1 MDIAIQ
7 KEGLKLVLLLRLC
20 PLIPFTIFNFMM
32 GITAISFSDYC
43 IGLIGIIPGTI
54 VYVFI
59 GTTLSDIQQ
68 AATGAGDWKNNKMIL
83 AFIIVGTL
91 MAIGGIVWVTIVTRR
106 QLKVILAQ
114 ARNEQEEQDPLL
126 QAQPRESTGINE
138 EEGKR
143 SEASL
148 VEK

>member
-1 MDIAIQ
+1 
-7 KEGLKLVLLLRLC
+7 
-20 PLIPFTIFNFMM
+20 MM

>member
-32 GITAISFSDYC
+32 GITAITFGDYC
-43 IGLIGIIPGTI
+43 VGLIGIIPGTLI
-54 VYVFI
+54 YVFI

-68 AATGAGDWKNNKMIL
+68 AANGVGDWKNNKLIL

-91 MAIGGIVWVTIVTRR
+91 LAIGGIVWVTIVTRR
-106 QLKVILAQ
+106 QLKVILDQ
-114 ARNEQEEQDPLL
+114 ARN
-126 QAQPRESTGINE
+126 
-138 EEGKR
+138 
-143 SEASL
+143 
-148 VEK
+148 